1 MSMRIPPPGAPGA
14 PVPGPDGSRPAARP
28 PAAAPQAPDLDLARL
43 NRMAAAAA
51 PSAGDRA
58 GDAVAATA
66 SAVLA
71 DPGRALAA
79 QANLSPEAVAWL
91 LRD

>member
-1 MSMRIPPPGAPGA
+1 
-14 PVPGPDGSRPAARP
+14 
-28 PAAAPQAPDLDLARL
+28 
-43 NRMAAAAA
+43 MAAAAA